1 MHEIFFSVD
10 IIDAWTALAVKW
22 SVNYSPHSILLC
34 LGPEAVPVCVFLK
47 ISWLYSHCHTLFT
60 ISSCTASEL

>member
-47 ISWLYSHCHTLFT
+47 IS
-60 ISSCTASEL
+60 